1 MSKLIIGRYAD
12 HRPEFTRTLPN
23 HAKNLPW
30 KHDQDAA
37 RKMREEAKHLAVLAS
52 MIAATLAVWFVLPW
66 GGV

>member
-37 RKMREEAKHLAVLAS
+37 RKMRDEAKHLAVLAS